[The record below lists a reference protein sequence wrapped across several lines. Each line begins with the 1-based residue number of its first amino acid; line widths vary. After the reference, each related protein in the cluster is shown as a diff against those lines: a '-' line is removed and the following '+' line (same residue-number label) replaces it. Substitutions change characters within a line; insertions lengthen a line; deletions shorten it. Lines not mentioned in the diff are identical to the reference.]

1 MYLRLFIDNTTL
13 QNYHCYGV
21 RNYFFIEHM
30 MYFDVLSYPKIN
42 SNFHLGGVNCLN
54 QSDM

>member
-21 RNYFFIEHM
+21 RNYYFIEHM
-30 MYFDVLSYPKIN
+30 MNVDVLSYPKIN
-42 SNFHLGGVNCLN
+42 SNFHLGGLNCLN

>member
-21 RNYFFIEHM
+21 RNYYFIEHM
-30 MYFDVLSYPKIN
+30 MNVDVL
-42 SNFHLGGVNCLN
+42 GGRKLS
-54 QSDM
+54 QSKRYVIII